1 MTAGT
6 ECSEGI
12 HTAGFT
18 LLARRNNSLTS
29 AARAL
34 ILALILVVPFTIAA
48 AFAAFGAW
56 LVLPF
61 AGLEMLALY
70 CAFRHIERHAGD
82 YELIAVDGERVRVER
97 FEAGR
102 LQRHE
107 FNRYWAQVVAAP
119 DGSRLALRS
128 HGREI
133 EIGHHMNE
141 EQRLAAARELKR
153 RLRAATQ

>member
-6 ECSEGI
+6 ECSEGMDA
-12 HTAGFT
+12 AGFA

-29 AARAL
+29 AARL
-34 ILALILVVPFTIAA
+34 LVLALLLVVPFTIAT

-56 LVLPF
+56 LILPF

-70 CAFRHIERHAGD
+70 CAFRYVEHHAGD
-82 YELIAVDGERVRVER
+82 YELIAIEGDRVKIEC

-107 FNRYWAQVVAAP
+107 LNRYWAQVVAAP

-133 EIGHHMNE
+133 EIGHHMND